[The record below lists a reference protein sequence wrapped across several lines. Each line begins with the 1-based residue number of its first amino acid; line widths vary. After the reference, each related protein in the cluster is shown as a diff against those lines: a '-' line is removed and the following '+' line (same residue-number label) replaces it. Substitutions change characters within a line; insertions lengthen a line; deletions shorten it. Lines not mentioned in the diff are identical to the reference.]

1 MQPRSRP
8 KFFGYV
14 KVELVSRSP
23 RQWGWSIHS
32 DSVES
37 CAAAMSD
44 KPFKSA
50 EDAWREG
57 RRVLA
62 MLEAGKPANAAGAL
76 EMAA

>member
-14 KVELVSRSP
+14 KVELVSRLP

-32 DSVES
+32 ESVES

-44 KPFKSA
+44 EPFKSA

-62 MLEAGKPANAAGAL
+62 RLEAGKPANGVDALDTAA
-76 EMAA
+76 